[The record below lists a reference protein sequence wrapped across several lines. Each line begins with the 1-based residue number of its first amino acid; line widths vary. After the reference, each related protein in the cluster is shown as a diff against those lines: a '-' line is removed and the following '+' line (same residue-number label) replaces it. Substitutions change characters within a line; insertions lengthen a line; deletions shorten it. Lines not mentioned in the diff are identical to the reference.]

1 MKLLA
6 CVIGAMGFATAVSTA
21 SAAEFSAEAYEDK
34 VDGKQLAY
42 IEVSGETEIGDY
54 NRFLDVLPR
63 AIALHQSEETPV
75 DVWLSGPGGDLDEAL
90 ELGKLILDLGFVTN
104 VDEDV
109 ECASACAL
117 VWLGGASLYMHK
129 DAKIGFHQAY
139 VDDGESSI
147 AGNAVV
153 GHYLSEVGLEANIV
167 EFVVS
172 AEPESMIWLTPEV
185 AKSLNLPVEI
195 LGE

>member
-1 MKLLA
+1 M
-6 CVIGAMGFATAVSTA
+6 
-21 SAAEFSAEAYEDK
+21 
-34 VDGKQLAY
+34 
-42 IEVSGETEIGDY
+42 
-54 NRFLDVLPR
+54 
-63 AIALHQSEETPV
+63 
-75 DVWLSGPGGDLDEAL
+75 
-90 ELGKLILDLGFVTN
+90 TN